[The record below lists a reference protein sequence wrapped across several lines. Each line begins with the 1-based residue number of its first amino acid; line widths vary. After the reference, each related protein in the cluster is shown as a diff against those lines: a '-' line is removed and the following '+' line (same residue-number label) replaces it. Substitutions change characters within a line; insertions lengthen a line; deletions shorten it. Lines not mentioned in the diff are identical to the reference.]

1 MYPSLEMGGG
11 APMDMDVNMKIT
23 GDPMDMDIILEQGGR
38 APMDMDATAAR
49 GNRVPKDVFTL
60 APTK

>member
-1 MYPSLEMGGG
+1 
-11 APMDMDVNMKIT
+11 MKIT
-23 GDPMDMDIILEQGGR
+23 GDPMDMDIILDQGGR
-38 APMDMDATAAR
+38 TPMDMDATAAR